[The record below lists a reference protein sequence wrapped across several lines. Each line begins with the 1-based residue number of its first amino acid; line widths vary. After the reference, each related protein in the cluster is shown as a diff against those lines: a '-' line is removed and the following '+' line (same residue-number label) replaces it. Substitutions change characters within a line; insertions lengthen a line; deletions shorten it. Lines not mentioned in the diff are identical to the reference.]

1 MIIHLSLNEE
11 IINECLKLHY
21 SGKEASGRLRQR
33 LVLIPVALLALSAYL
48 IYNELQR
55 ETPGQNLYM
64 AFLYIGFAIA
74 YYFFMRYRTIKGG
87 KQLLRTLGS
96 NSTFEMDV
104 TDEKLTTT
112 TKAGSFDS
120 TWDSFTR
127 ATISK
132 ENVLL
137 YQSDNSFSMFNYRF
151 FQGGHFEQFKQM
163 VREKVT
169 PLTEV

>member
-21 SGKEASGRLRQR
+21 SGKEVSGRLRQR
-33 LVLIPVALLALSAYL
+33 LVLIPLMLFALSAYL

-87 KQLLRTLGS
+87 KQLLKSLGS

-104 TDEKLTTT
+104 DDEKLTTT
-112 TKAGSFDS
+112 TKAGSFDT
-120 TWDSFTR
+120 TWDAFTR

-132 ENVLL
+132 QNVLL

-151 FQGGHFEQFKQM
+151 FEGGDFDTFKQM
-163 VREKVT
+163 IREKVS

>member
-1 MIIHLSLNEE
+1 MIIHLSLNEA

-33 LVLIPVALLALSAYL
+33 LILIPVALIALSAYL

-64 AFLYIGFAIA
+64 AYLYIGFAIA

-87 KQLLRTLGS
+87 KQLLRSLGS

-104 TDEKLTTT
+104 TNEKLTTT
-112 TKAGSFDS
+112 TKAGSFDT
-120 TWDSFTR
+120 TWDSFTG

-137 YQSDNSFSMFNYRF
+137 YQSNNSFSMFNYRF
-151 FQGGHFEQFKQM
+151 FESGDFETFKQM
-163 VREKVT
+163 VREKVK
-169 PLTEV
+169 PVTED

>member
-21 SGKEASGRLRQR
+21 SGKEASSRLRQR
-33 LVLIPVALLALSAYL
+33 LILIPIALLALSAYL

-64 AFLYIGFAIA
+64 AFLYIGFAIT
-74 YYFFMRYRTIKGG
+74 YYFYMRYRTIKGG

-96 NSTFEMDV
+96 NSTFEMYV

-112 TKAGSFDS
+112 TKSGSFDT
-120 TWDSFTR
+120 TWDSFSR
-127 ATISK
+127 ATIST

-151 FQGGHFEQFKQM
+151 FEGADFEEFKQL